1 MIFWACFRF
10 AGDYFR
16 FEPIYL
22 IEAIEALNEYPVS
35 YKFRFIGVFDVSEA
49 NRIPKPRISGLLYEE
64 RPAGVVKNSRCSLR
78 RMRYAYCEDCAK
90 AQNEE
95 RATLV
100 EYQKTGS
107 RGEPVLIKTVQSD

>member
-1 MIFWACFRF
+1 MRLPQATILRMTNCRACFRF

-49 NRIPKPRISGLLYEE
+49 NRIPKPRLCGATRLV
-64 RPAGVVKNSRCSLR
+64 AGVCSKSASADLR
-78 RMRYAYCEDCAK
+78 NLR
-90 AQNEE
+90 
-95 RATLV
+95 
-100 EYQKTGS
+100 
-107 RGEPVLIKTVQSD
+107 

>member
-16 FEPIYL
+16 FEPIYI

-49 NRIPKPRISGLLYEE
+49 NRIPKPRLCGATRLVAGLTEPPVE
-64 RPAGVVKNSRCSLR
+64 I
-78 RMRYAYCEDCAK
+78 
-90 AQNEE
+90 QNYWNP
-95 RATLV
+95 V
-100 EYQKTGS
+100 ENGGD
-107 RGEPVLIKTVQSD
+107 RIAVE

>member
-1 MIFWACFRF
+1 MQPHRQFDRILEICKFFSLDFRANGVCFRF

-49 NRIPKPRISGLLYEE
+49 NRIPKPRLCGATRLV
-64 RPAGVVKNSRCSLR
+64 AGVCSKSASADLR
-78 RMRYAYCEDCAK
+78 NLR
-90 AQNEE
+90 
-95 RATLV
+95 
-100 EYQKTGS
+100 
-107 RGEPVLIKTVQSD
+107 

>member
-1 MIFWACFRF
+1 MSPAESTVFPRACFRF

-49 NRIPKPRISGLLYEE
+49 NRIPKPRLCGATRLV
-64 RPAGVVKNSRCSLR
+64 AGVCSKSASADLR
-78 RMRYAYCEDCAK
+78 NLR
-90 AQNEE
+90 
-95 RATLV
+95 
-100 EYQKTGS
+100 
-107 RGEPVLIKTVQSD
+107 